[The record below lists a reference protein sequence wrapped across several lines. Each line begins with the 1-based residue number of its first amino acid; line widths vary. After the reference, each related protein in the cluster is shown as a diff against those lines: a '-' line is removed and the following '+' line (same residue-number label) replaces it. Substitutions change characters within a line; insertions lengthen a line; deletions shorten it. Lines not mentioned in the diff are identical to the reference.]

1 MPGSGTIRQWGS
13 FGIGVYGTVGV
24 DFKTITLCQLLAGRS
39 RQEER
44 GPSPT
49 RVSPGL
55 SRMASVDGPKE
66 AQPSQESCQN
76 RNSTLWHQP
85 LTYINLEHREEDFW
99 WGKMT

>member
-44 GPSPT
+44 TWFS
-49 RVSPGL
+49 RVTPRL
-55 SRMASVDGPKE
+55 SRMVSVVAQNKHTQAGSLSEQELVLLYQSFVYIGLRKE
-66 AQPSQESCQN
+66 VGIFGEG
-76 RNSTLWHQP
+76 R
-85 LTYINLEHREEDFW
+85 
-99 WGKMT
+99 